1 MPMQPA
7 TAAIAYDKLTD
18 PELAR
23 RIATGDRHAFELL
36 MRRHNQKLYRTAR
49 SVLKDDAEAEDAVQ
63 EAYLLAYRAIGRFR
77 GEAKLSTWLVRIVVN
92 EAVTRLRKRNR
103 GAEVI
108 LLESGTEQEHGYGG
122 ENME

>member
-7 TAAIAYDKLTD
+7 TAAIAYDELTD

-49 SVLKDDAEAEDAVQ
+49 SILKDDAEAEDAVQ
-63 EAYLLAYRAIGRFR
+63 EAYLLAYRGMSGFR
-77 GEAKLSTWLVRIVVN
+77 GEAQLSTWLVRILVT
-92 EAVTRLRKRNR
+92 EASGRARKRAR

-108 LLESGTEQEHGYGG
+108 PPGG
-122 ENME
+122 EPAGAG